1 MLWRV
6 LASTLQWYM
15 PCRSW
20 NIHIQVNIDKNRGAK
35 IKKQASYFEKR
46 NHFDSAFFTISPTL
60 YEIDKLQMSCK
71 FYQKPRSSDHGYINE
86 FDHSDSYTFGLVPD
100 YAEFIRL
107 SSSSVTKES
116 IIRVTMFYKL
126 RPTHQAGTLII

>member
-1 MLWRV
+1 MFLCKQTPNIVNTKKKKQSVLGARRVTMLWRV

-71 FYQKPRSSDHGYINE
+71 FY
-86 FDHSDSYTFGLVPD
+86 
-100 YAEFIRL
+100 
-107 SSSSVTKES
+107 
-116 IIRVTMFYKL
+116 
-126 RPTHQAGTLII
+126 